1 MNLRVRSVTAG
12 KTFASAMLD
21 AACLPALPSARG
33 IGFAGA
39 GSRGRLAA
47 AAAGKGGTEGLGCVI
62 YIFC

>member
-12 KTFASAMLD
+12 NTFVSAMLG
-21 AACLPALPSARG
+21 AACLPAARG

-39 GSRGRLAA
+39 GSRGRLE
-47 AAAGKGGTEGLGCVI
+47 AAAGKRALREWDVI